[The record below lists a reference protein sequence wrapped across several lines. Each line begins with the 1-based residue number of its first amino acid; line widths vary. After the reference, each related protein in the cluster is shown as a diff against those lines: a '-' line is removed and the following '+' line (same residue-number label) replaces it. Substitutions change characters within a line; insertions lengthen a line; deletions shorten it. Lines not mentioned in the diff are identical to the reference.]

1 MLNDKYTKALAE
13 LKVILENSEDSIIKK
28 IPKTFI
34 MFVEENYDKDYSC
47 KITPNIS
54 INDQNILDET
64 KYLIALIYRSYLCS
78 ENERKEYDKILLE
91 NEINYQNEIYEKYDI
106 NVFNGKK
113 KESEIEEKTD
123 LYVVKKRENIFKI
136 IINRVKKIFINW
148 GRK

>member
-78 ENERKEYDKILLE
+78 EDERKEYDKILLK

-113 KESEIEEKTD
+113 KESEIEKKTD